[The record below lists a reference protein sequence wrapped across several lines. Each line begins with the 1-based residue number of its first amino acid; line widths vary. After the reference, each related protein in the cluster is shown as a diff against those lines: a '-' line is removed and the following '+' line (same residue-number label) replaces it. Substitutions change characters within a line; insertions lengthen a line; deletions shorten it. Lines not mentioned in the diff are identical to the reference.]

1 MLVYYSVLVFILLA
15 AICSSLAKKGIY
27 KDLFFQIAAF
37 LLFLVMAIRDES
49 VGTDLPKY
57 LDIVNTIGYSN
68 FSDFLSDSLSF
79 PGYEFGWI
87 IINYIVVIFG
97 SERMLLVTSSAF
109 YIYSFYRLFSRYS
122 TLPFLSLAIFIL
134 SCYYFSGMNLLR
146 QYTAIAILLFSL
158 QYVIDRSFGKFI
170 IIVLLATTVHQ
181 TAICFSLIYFV
192 YPIKIS
198 KKYLLMTVIG
208 SVAIYIFF
216 GNFLFVP
223 LHCLTYPSLKS
234 IL

>member
-97 SERMLLVTSSAF
+97 SERMAL
-109 YIYSFYRLFSRYS
+109 
-122 TLPFLSLAIFIL
+122 
-134 SCYYFSGMNLLR
+134 
-146 QYTAIAILLFSL
+146 
-158 QYVIDRSFGKFI
+158 
-170 IIVLLATTVHQ
+170 
-181 TAICFSLIYFV
+181 
-192 YPIKIS
+192 
-198 KKYLLMTVIG
+198 
-208 SVAIYIFF
+208 
-216 GNFLFVP
+216 
-223 LHCLTYPSLKS
+223 
-234 IL
+234 

>member
-1 MLVYYSVLVFILLA
+1 
-15 AICSSLAKKGIY
+15 
-27 KDLFFQIAAF
+27 
-37 LLFLVMAIRDES
+37 
-49 VGTDLPKY
+49 
-57 LDIVNTIGYSN
+57 
-68 FSDFLSDSLSF
+68 
-79 PGYEFGWI
+79 
-87 IINYIVVIFG
+87 
-97 SERMLLVTSSAF
+97 
-109 YIYSFYRLFSRYS
+109 
-122 TLPFLSLAIFIL
+122 
-134 SCYYFSGMNLLR
+134 MNLLR

-208 SVAIYIFF
+208 SVAIYIF
-216 GNFLFVP
+216 LAISYLVVP

>member
-87 IINYIVVIFG
+87 IIWFRKNAIGNQFG
-97 SERMLLVTSSAF
+97 LL
-109 YIYSFYRLFSRYS
+109 YL
-122 TLPFLSLAIFIL
+122 FIL
-134 SCYYFSGMNLLR
+134 SIILSLFYVAFFKPRYFH
-146 QYTAIAILLFSL
+146 T
-158 QYVIDRSFGKFI
+158 
-170 IIVLLATTVHQ
+170 
-181 TAICFSLIYFV
+181 
-192 YPIKIS
+192 
-198 KKYLLMTVIG
+198 
-208 SVAIYIFF
+208 
-216 GNFLFVP
+216 
-223 LHCLTYPSLKS
+223 
-234 IL
+234 

>member
-87 IINYIVVIFG
+87 IINYIVVG
-97 SERMLLVTSSAF
+97 LL
-109 YIYSFYRLFSRYS
+109 YL
-122 TLPFLSLAIFIL
+122 FIL
-134 SCYYFSGMNLLR
+134 SIILSLFYVAFFKPRYFH
-146 QYTAIAILLFSL
+146 T
-158 QYVIDRSFGKFI
+158 
-170 IIVLLATTVHQ
+170 
-181 TAICFSLIYFV
+181 
-192 YPIKIS
+192 
-198 KKYLLMTVIG
+198 
-208 SVAIYIFF
+208 
-216 GNFLFVP
+216 
-223 LHCLTYPSLKS
+223 
-234 IL
+234 

>member
-87 IINYIVVIFG
+87 IINYIVVIFWFRKNAIG
-97 SERMLLVTSSAF
+97 NQFGLL
-109 YIYSFYRLFSRYS
+109 YL
-122 TLPFLSLAIFIL
+122 FIL
-134 SCYYFSGMNLLR
+134 SIILSLFYVAFFKPRYFH
-146 QYTAIAILLFSL
+146 T
-158 QYVIDRSFGKFI
+158 
-170 IIVLLATTVHQ
+170 
-181 TAICFSLIYFV
+181 
-192 YPIKIS
+192 
-198 KKYLLMTVIG
+198 
-208 SVAIYIFF
+208 
-216 GNFLFVP
+216 
-223 LHCLTYPSLKS
+223 
-234 IL
+234 

>member
-1 MLVYYSVLVFILLA
+1 
-15 AICSSLAKKGIY
+15 
-27 KDLFFQIAAF
+27 
-37 LLFLVMAIRDES
+37 MAIRDES

-122 TLPFLSLAIFIL
+122 TLPFKPR
-134 SCYYFSGMNLLR
+134 YFH
-146 QYTAIAILLFSL
+146 T
-158 QYVIDRSFGKFI
+158 
-170 IIVLLATTVHQ
+170 
-181 TAICFSLIYFV
+181 
-192 YPIKIS
+192 
-198 KKYLLMTVIG
+198 
-208 SVAIYIFF
+208 
-216 GNFLFVP
+216 
-223 LHCLTYPSLKS
+223 
-234 IL
+234 

>member
-87 IINYIVVIFG
+87 ISSDFWFRKNAIGNQFG
-97 SERMLLVTSSAF
+97 LL
-109 YIYSFYRLFSRYS
+109 YL
-122 TLPFLSLAIFIL
+122 FIL
-134 SCYYFSGMNLLR
+134 SIILSLFYVAFFKPRYFH
-146 QYTAIAILLFSL
+146 T
-158 QYVIDRSFGKFI
+158 
-170 IIVLLATTVHQ
+170 
-181 TAICFSLIYFV
+181 
-192 YPIKIS
+192 
-198 KKYLLMTVIG
+198 
-208 SVAIYIFF
+208 
-216 GNFLFVP
+216 
-223 LHCLTYPSLKS
+223 
-234 IL
+234 